1 MKFSFSAKTYQSF
14 LSFFMYFNSRYFL
27 ESFFTYH
34 TYFLL
39 HLNIQSWFYMFCY
52 SFYSKKKLYKS
63 KIEVLQKLKQ
73 KRFHLNPHMSYQLK
87 CLKNV
92 QKKEWCKI
100 LLWYYFEIL
109 PCNAMTSLMKQK
121 RKCIL
126 NPFWSGTISQIIP
139 SKVIQMQP
147 LI

>member
-87 CLKNV
+87 CPKKRMMQDSIMILFWDSTMQCNDFTYETETQMYLKP
-92 QKKEWCKI
+92 I
-100 LLWYYFEIL
+100 LIWNHFS
-109 PCNAMTSLMKQK
+109 NNT
-121 RKCIL
+121 
-126 NPFWSGTISQIIP
+126 F
-139 SKVIQMQP
+139 
-147 LI
+147 